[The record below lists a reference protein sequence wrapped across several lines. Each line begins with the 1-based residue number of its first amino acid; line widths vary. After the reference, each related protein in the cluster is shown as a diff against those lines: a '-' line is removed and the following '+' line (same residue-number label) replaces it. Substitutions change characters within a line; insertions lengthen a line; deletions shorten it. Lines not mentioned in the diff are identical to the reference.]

1 MQIECINKLKKSKIV
16 EIFSSYEKVNYYIL
30 RYIFQTKMVDI
41 GKMSVKYRLIHN
53 GIEAEY
59 FDEEISEQKSHIV
72 LNKEEMQGFTKKE
85 NKKIKIFL

>member
-1 MQIECINKLKKSKIV
+1 
-16 EIFSSYEKVNYYIL
+16 
-30 RYIFQTKMVDI
+30 MVDI